1 MFSLTVV
8 VVSVMVSQMDVVVVA
23 AQTDTSS
30 KMPPPFFL
38 QDSTDSLCLAGED
51 FKRCSID
58 TLWYATGTQG
68 TYIYIY
74 VCVFVILGLFLL
86 LLLLL
91 EKHWI
96 LPCGCVWDELF
107 LLSHPLNCLIC
118 PSLRLTSTCKTY
130 ID

>member
-1 MFSLTVV
+1 MFSLMVV
-8 VVSVMVSQMDVVVVA
+8 VVSVMVSQMDVVVVL

-74 VCVFVILGLFLL
+74 VCVCNIRIVFVVVVVGKALDFAMWL
-86 LLLLL
+86 
-91 EKHWI
+91 
-96 LPCGCVWDELF
+96 CVGRTFSLV
-107 LLSHPLNCLIC
+107 PPPNCLIC